1 MNAEWDTA
9 GFTDRSTEPIEIREV
24 HEFMVEFVEEWLVQW
39 KKENRGSSSDWVFF
53 ARYAR

>member
-39 KKENRGSSSDWVFF
+39 KKENRGSSSD
-53 ARYAR
+53 